1 MDIITYS
8 YGDSENMNI
17 PERATKE
24 QVKAMTKTEG
34 NIRVSS
40 VPGSGKTFV
49 LTYRIAYLITELF
62 VEPSSIV
69 ALTFTNKAAAQMKHR
84 LKDIVGDNA
93 NCFTGT
99 FHGYCNM
106 FLKEEIHRVTF
117 PKTFTILDKK
127 AQIDMIKNVAEDM
140 GISLKDNTAKKIM
153 NDIDIAKQDM
163 SYVELMAG
171 YDKSELKRRAAF
183 EKNQDRKIFYN
194 YLRRQCD
201 NYALDFEDLINF
213 TLYILNRDEDVRI
226 RWQEKCQYVLCDE
239 YQDVNM
245 KQDMLLS
252 ILSGMYQNLF
262 VVGDDDQN
270 IYTWRGSDP
279 EYMIQFDKTHEDAK
293 DYSLT
298 ENFRSTPQIVDAA
311 KSLISANQN
320 RLEKQMISN
329 RPDGY
334 KPVFNAL
341 ETEEKES
348 LWIADTILDNI
359 GKNMKY
365 SDHTVLVRAA
375 SQTRS
380 IEEAFVKRKISYKIL
395 SGARFYESE
404 EIRTVLSYMRMVY
417 NLTDMDFLYTISRPR
432 RGFGKKSVEKL
443 KNAAEEAGCS
453 LFTELGRQI
462 EDGNITQKAVIS
474 YYEDMCELHKTYSVY
489 SCTDIVNRCLDMGY
503 RESLEQDIDQTRL
516 DNVSELIRTITALE
530 DDNQEKVELADLLS
544 HFALFSAQDDDS
556 EYNVVKVMT
565 IHTSKGLEFDTVF
578 VPGLVEGQFPSNRLR
593 NEDEYEEE
601 RRLLYVAITRAKNML
616 YLSTYRKRDARFYA
630 RPSAFLSDIDTD
642 LLDCINDSRIVI
654 RGESEQMLP
663 KAVFEVGDKVEHK
676 VFGKGEIV
684 KIDKVTQTYEIKFEN
699 IRGTRRLM
707 FRAELLRVE
716 K

>member
-1 MDIITYS
+1 
-8 YGDSENMNI
+8 MNI

-24 QVKAMTKTEG
+24 QIDTMTDTEG

-49 LTYRIAYLITELF
+49 LTYRIAYLITEMF

-84 LKDIVGDNA
+84 LRDIVGDNA

-106 FLKEEIHRVTF
+106 FLKEEIHRMSF

-127 AQIDMIKNVAEDM
+127 AELDMIKNVAEDM

-153 NDIDIAKQDM
+153 SDIDMSKQDM
-163 SYVELMAG
+163 SYVELMSG
-171 YDKSELKRRAAF
+171 IDKTELKRKASN
-183 EKNQDRKIFYN
+183 EKNVDRKVFYN
-194 YLRRQCD
+194 YLKRQCD

-213 TLYILNRDEDVRI
+213 TLYILEKNEDVRI

-245 KQDMLLS
+245 KQDMLLG
-252 ILSGMYQNLF
+252 ILSGLYQNLF

-279 EYMIQFDKTHEDAK
+279 AYMINFDKTHEDVK
-293 DYSLT
+293 DYYLT
-298 ENFRSTPQIVDAA
+298 ENFRSIPQIVNVA

-320 RLEKQMISN
+320 RLQKEMISK
-329 RPDGY
+329 RPDGN
-334 KPVFNAL
+334 KPVFNAP

-348 LWIADTILDNI
+348 VWIADTILDNI
-359 GKNMKY
+359 ARNMKY
-365 SDHTVLVRAA
+365 RDHTVLVRAA

-380 IEEAFVKRKISYKIL
+380 LEEAFVKRKIPYKIL
-395 SGARFYESE
+395 SGAKFYESE

-417 NLTDMDFLYTISRPR
+417 SLTDMDLLYTISRPR

-443 KNAAEEAGCS
+443 KNMAAEKECS
-453 LFTELGRQI
+453 LFQALGKMI
-462 EDGNITQKAVIS
+462 EEGEIIQKNVIA
-474 YYEDMCELHKTYSVY
+474 YYDALMELHAAYEEY
-489 SCTDIVNRCLDMGY
+489 SCTDIVNKCLDMGY
-503 RESLEQDIDQTRL
+503 REALEQDIDQTRL
-516 DNVSELIRTITALE
+516 DNVSELIRTITAIE

-544 HFALFSAQDDDS
+544 HFALFSAQDEDG

-578 VPGLVEGQFPSNRLR
+578 VPV
-593 NEDEYEEE
+593 
-601 RRLLYVAITRAKNML
+601 
-616 YLSTYRKRDARFYA
+616 
-630 RPSAFLSDIDTD
+630 
-642 LLDCINDSRIVI
+642 DCINNSRILI
-654 RGESEQMLP
+654 KGETEQMLP
-663 KAVFEVGDKVEHK
+663 KLKFDVGDIVRHK
-676 VFGKGEIV
+676 VFGVGEII
-684 KIDKVTQTYEIKFEN
+684 KIDNITQTYEIQFRN
-699 IRGTRRLM
+699 IRGTRRIM
-707 FRAELLRVE
+707 FRAELE
-716 K
+716 KVSQPD

>member
-1 MDIITYS
+1 MKNSTGTEVIIMDI
-8 YGDSENMNI
+8 
-17 PERATKE
+17 PKRATKE
-24 QVKAMTKTEG
+24 QIKAMTETEG

-49 LTYRIAYLITELF
+49 LTYRIAYLITELY

-84 LKDIVGDNA
+84 LREIVGDNA

-127 AQIDMIKNVAEDM
+127 AQIEMIKDVAEDL
-140 GISLKDNTAKKIM
+140 GISLKDNTARKIM
-153 NDIDIAKQDM
+153 NDIDILKQDM
-163 SYVELMAG
+163 SYVELMAS
-171 YDKSELKRRAAF
+171 YDKAELKRRTAN
-183 EKNQDRKIFYN
+183 EKNIDRKLFYN
-194 YLRRQCD
+194 YLKRQCD

-213 TLYILNRDEDVRI
+213 TLYILKRDEDVRI

-245 KQDMLLS
+245 KQDMLLT
-252 ILSGMYQNLF
+252 ILSGMYGNLF

-279 EYMIQFDKTHEDAK
+279 EYMIKFDSTHENAK
-293 DYSLT
+293 DYYLT
-298 ENFRSTPQIVDAA
+298 ENFRSTPQIVEAA

-320 RLEKQMISN
+320 RLDKKMISN
-329 RPDGY
+329 RPDGM
-334 KPVFNAL
+334 KPVFNAP
-341 ETEEKES
+341 ESEEKES
-348 LWIADTILDNI
+348 LWIADTILDDI
-359 GKNMKY
+359 AKNMKY

-380 IEEAFVKRKISYKIL
+380 IEEAFVSRKIPYKIL
-395 SGARFYESE
+395 SGAKFYDSE
-404 EIRTVLSYMRMVY
+404 EIRTVISYMRMVY
-417 NLTDMDFLYTISRPR
+417 NLTDMDMLYTISRPR

-443 KNAAEEAGCS
+443 KEAAAASESS

-462 EDGNITQKAVIS
+462 KEGNITQKAVIE
-474 YYEDMCELHKTYSVY
+474 YYNEIYELHNTYRQF
-489 SCTDIVNRCLDMGY
+489 SCTDIVNKCLDMGY
-503 RESLEQDIDQTRL
+503 REMLEQDIDQTRL
-516 DNVSELIRTITALE
+516 DNVSELIRTITSIE

-544 HFALFSAQDDDS
+544 HFALFSAQDEDD
-556 EYNVVKVMT
+556 EFNVVRVMT

-578 VPGLVEGQFPSNRLR
+578 VPGLVEGQFPSKRLK

-616 YLSTYRKRDARFYA
+616 YLSTYRKRDGRFGV
-630 RPSAFLSDIDTD
+630 RPSEFLSDINTE
-642 LLDCINDSRIVI
+642 LLDCINGSRIVI

-663 KAVFEVGDKVEHK
+663 KTVFNAGDKVRHK
-676 VFGKGEIV
+676 VFGVGEIV
-684 KIDKVTQTYEIKFEN
+684 KIDKMTQTYEIQFANLK
-699 IRGTRRLM
+699 GTRRIM
-707 FRAELLRVE
+707 FRAELESVRE
-716 K
+716 

>member
-1 MDIITYS
+1 
-8 YGDSENMNI
+8 MNI

-24 QVKAMTKTEG
+24 QIDTMTDTEG

-49 LTYRIAYLITELF
+49 LTYRIAYLITEMF

-84 LKDIVGDNA
+84 LRDIVGDNA

-106 FLKEEIHRVTF
+106 FLKEEIHRMSF

-127 AQIDMIKNVAEDM
+127 AELDMIKNVAEDM

-153 NDIDIAKQDM
+153 SDIDMSKQDM
-163 SYVELMAG
+163 SYVELMSG
-171 YDKSELKRRAAF
+171 IDKTELKRKASN
-183 EKNQDRKIFYN
+183 EKNVDRKVFYN
-194 YLRRQCD
+194 YLKRQCD

-213 TLYILNRDEDVRI
+213 TLYILEKNEDVRI

-245 KQDMLLS
+245 KQDMLLG
-252 ILSGMYQNLF
+252 ILSGLYQNLF

-279 EYMIQFDKTHEDAK
+279 AYMINFDKTHEDVK
-293 DYSLT
+293 DYYLT
-298 ENFRSTPQIVDAA
+298 ENFRSIPQIVNVA

-320 RLEKQMISN
+320 RLQKEMISK
-329 RPDGY
+329 RPDGN
-334 KPVFNAL
+334 KPVFNAP

-348 LWIADTILDNI
+348 VWIADTILDNI
-359 GKNMKY
+359 ARNMKY
-365 SDHTVLVRAA
+365 RDHTVLVRAA

-380 IEEAFVKRKISYKIL
+380 LEEAFVKRKIPYKIL
-395 SGARFYESE
+395 SGAKFYESE

-417 NLTDMDFLYTISRPR
+417 SLTDMDLLYTISRPR

-443 KNAAEEAGCS
+443 KNMAAENECS
-453 LFTELGRQI
+453 LFQELGKMI
-462 EDGNITQKAVIS
+462 EEGEIIQKNVIA
-474 YYEDMCELHKTYSVY
+474 YYDALMELHAAYEEY
-489 SCTDIVNRCLDMGY
+489 SCTDIVNKCLDMGY
-503 RESLEQDIDQTRL
+503 REALEQDIDQTRL
-516 DNVSELIRTITALE
+516 DNVSELIRTITAIE

-544 HFALFSAQDDDS
+544 HFALFSAQDEDG

-578 VPGLVEGQFPSNRLR
+578 VPGLVEGQFPSSRLR

-616 YLSTYRKRDARFYA
+616 YLSTYRKKDGRFGA
-630 RPSAFLSDIDTD
+630 RPSSFLSDIDIN
-642 LLDCINDSRIVI
+642 LLDCINNSRILI
-654 RGESEQMLP
+654 KGETEQMLP
-663 KAVFEVGDKVEHK
+663 KLKFDVGDIVRHK
-676 VFGKGEIV
+676 VFGVGEII
-684 KIDKVTQTYEIKFEN
+684 KIDNITQTYEIQFRN
-699 IRGTRRLM
+699 IRGTRRIM
-707 FRAELLRVE
+707 FRAELE
-716 K
+716 KVSQPG